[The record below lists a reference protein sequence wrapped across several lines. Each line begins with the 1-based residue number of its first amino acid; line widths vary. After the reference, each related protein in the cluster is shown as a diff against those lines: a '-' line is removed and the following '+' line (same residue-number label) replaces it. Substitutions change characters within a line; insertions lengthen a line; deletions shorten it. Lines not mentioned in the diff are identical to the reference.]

1 MDFWFST
8 RPWIPAFAGMTIFRN
23 NRGANRVGF
32 DALIEKVR
40 QAEVALEAKERQT
53 AADVRQLRASWRAL
67 WTPGRIVLAGL
78 ASGFLVGRAEP
89 FKKAAGGGTLQLIS
103 ALSSLFAGGS
113 AQAAADEAADAAHA
127 AETGAP
133 REEAPPPPTEDAPD
147 IQRPAEAR
155 PYEIPETFRGR
166 GHL

>member
-1 MDFWFST
+1 M
-8 RPWIPAFAGMTIFRN
+8 
-23 NRGANRVGF
+23 GF

-53 AADVRQLRASWRAL
+53 AADLRQMRASWRAM
-67 WTPGRIVLAGL
+67 WTPGRIVIAGL
-78 ASGFLVGRAEP
+78 VSGFLVARAEP

-113 AQAAADEAADAAHA
+113 AQAAAEQASDAARV

-133 REEAPPPPTEDAPD
+133 PSPQAATQPPQPASQPSPQPAPQPSNATQAPPHEGPD
-147 IQRPAEAR
+147 
-155 PYEIPETFRGR
+155 TFRGQ

>member
-1 MDFWFST
+1 
-8 RPWIPAFAGMTIFRN
+8 
-23 NRGANRVGF
+23 VGF

-53 AADVRQLRASWRAL
+53 SADWRQVKSSWRAM
-67 WTPGRIVLAGL
+67 WTPGRIVIAGL
-78 ASGFLVGRAEP
+78 VSGFIVGRAEP

-113 AQAAADEAADAAHA
+113 AQAAASEASDAKQA
-127 AETGAP
+127 AETVERKTDGMPPPANDDTP
-133 REEAPPPPTEDAPD
+133 EPAPP
-147 IQRPAEAR
+147 
-155 PYEIPETFRGR
+155 YEVPETFRGS

>member
-1 MDFWFST
+1 
-8 RPWIPAFAGMTIFRN
+8 
-23 NRGANRVGF
+23 VGF

-53 AADVRQLRASWRAL
+53 SADWRQVKSSWRAM
-67 WTPGRIVLAGL
+67 WTPGRLVIAGL
-78 ASGFLVGRAEP
+78 VSGFIVARAEP

-113 AQAAADEAADAAHA
+113 AQAAASEASEAKQA
-127 AETGAP
+127 AETVERKTDGM
-133 REEAPPPPTEDAPD
+133 PPPANDDTPESP
-147 IQRPAEAR
+147 P
-155 PYEIPETFRGR
+155 PYEVPETFRGT

>member
-1 MDFWFST
+1 M
-8 RPWIPAFAGMTIFRN
+8 
-23 NRGANRVGF
+23 GF

-53 AADVRQLRASWRAL
+53 AADLRQMRASWRAM
-67 WTPGRIVLAGL
+67 WTPGRIVIAGL
-78 ASGFLVGRAEP
+78 VSGFLVARAEP

-113 AQAAADEAADAAHA
+113 AQAAAEQASDAARV
-127 AETGAP
+127 AETS
-133 REEAPPPPTEDAPD
+133 APPQQPAPEPSAWPASQPASQSPSQPSPQRAVATRAPPHEDPD
-147 IQRPAEAR
+147 A
-155 PYEIPETFRGR
+155 FRGQ

>member
-1 MDFWFST
+1 VSDHPSNAPPHREQT
-8 RPWIPAFAGMTIFRN
+8 H
-23 NRGANRVGF
+23 VGF

-53 AADVRQLRASWRAL
+53 SADWRQVKSSWRAM
-67 WTPGRIVLAGL
+67 WTPGRIVIAGL
-78 ASGFLVGRAEP
+78 VSGFIVGRAEP

-113 AQAAADEAADAAHA
+113 AQAAASEASDAKQA
-127 AETGAP
+127 AETVERKTDGMPPSANDDTP
-133 REEAPPPPTEDAPD
+133 EPPPP
-147 IQRPAEAR
+147 
-155 PYEIPETFRGR
+155 YEVPETFRGS

>member
-1 MDFWFST
+1 M
-8 RPWIPAFAGMTIFRN
+8 
-23 NRGANRVGF
+23 GF

-53 AADVRQLRASWRAL
+53 AADLRQMRASWRAM
-67 WTPGRIVLAGL
+67 WTPGRIVIAGL
-78 ASGFLVGRAEP
+78 VSGFLVARAEP

-113 AQAAADEAADAAHA
+113 AQAAAEQASDAARV

-133 REEAPPPPTEDAPD
+133 PSPQQPASQVSAPPVSQPAAQPASQPSPQPANATQVPPA
-147 IQRPAEAR
+147 QG
-155 PYEIPETFRGR
+155 PETFRGQ